1 MGMIGPDEPRYAW
14 ISRAMAESGDWLIPR
29 LWSGP
34 WYEKPPLLYWLS
46 GLGFTA
52 GLGDDLG
59 PRLPVA
65 LLSLAFLAFFWWR
78 VKSIWGDTTATW
90 ATALLAT
97 SAGWLAY
104 SHIAVTDVPL
114 AVFFSAAVLLC
125 CGEKPRPTL
134 AAAALGLAVLA
145 KGLVPLVLFVPVL
158 AANTARL
165 KSWLKPAPLATLA
178 VISLPWFAVTQ
189 VRSGGEMFQ
198 VLFVQ
203 QTFSRL
209 ASTTLQHVQPW
220 WFYVPVALLLLF
232 PWFPLLPLAFR
243 ARGRDARTLGAVALF
258 GLVFFSVAINKL
270 PGYLLPLMPAASV
283 LLALGLKQTTHPGRW
298 VAASLLF
305 LGMMPVLIQVVPVAL
320 ARGLRATPV
329 PWPIALAGI
338 ASGGLAAAAVARFA
352 SRHAFLVVAAVAA
365 AAFLWFEGSAFPSLD
380 EAASARPVWRVAHP
394 ACIAELPRAAAYGMY
409 YYSRQRL
416 APCQKLDLDPQT
428 VVR

>member
-1 MGMIGPDEPRYAW
+1 
-14 ISRAMAESGDWLIPR
+14 
-29 LWSGP
+29 
-34 WYEKPPLLYWLS
+34 
-46 GLGFTA
+46 
-52 GLGDDLG
+52 
-59 PRLPVA
+59 
-65 LLSLAFLAFFWWR
+65 
-78 VKSIWGDTTATW
+78 
-90 ATALLAT
+90 
-97 SAGWLAY
+97 
-104 SHIAVTDVPL
+104 
-114 AVFFSAAVLLC
+114 
-125 CGEKPRPTL
+125 
-134 AAAALGLAVLA
+134 
-145 KGLVPLVLFVPVL
+145 
-158 AANTARL
+158 
-165 KSWLKPAPLATLA
+165 
-178 VISLPWFAVTQ
+178 
-189 VRSGGEMFQ
+189 MFQ

-220 WFYVPVALLLLF
+220 WFYVPVVLLLLF

-298 VAASLLF
+298 VAASLVF